1 MLHTITRSILFT
13 LALALASLAHAAGC
27 QNRFVAFGDSLSDP
41 GNFYEAFGVTV
52 KAPFAVVP
60 DAPYAI
66 GGHHFSNGPTWAEK
80 LAQRL
85 DSPASGAP
93 AFESPGVY
101 TNYAV
106 GGARARPHIL
116 PYDLTTQVA
125 TFLTTFGGRACPDAL
140 YVLWIGG
147 DDLRDALVALPTAG
161 PAGAGAIVSAAVTG
175 IADNVAALWSAGAR
189 RFLILDA
196 PDISHAPAVRM
207 LGPGAIGAASF
218 LSASFNAGLGQAIGQ
233 LQAALPQIRIMR
245 FDDNALL
252 TAIIAT
258 PEAFDLSDA
267 ADPCLQF
274 GVVEDAVCEE
284 PSEFLFWDGIH
295 PTSAGHRI
303 VASAVQ
309 ERLFD

>member
-1 MLHTITRSILFT
+1 MLHTITRWTLFT

-80 LAQRL
+80 LADRL

-93 AFESPGVY
+93 AFESPGVF

-106 GGARARPHIL
+106 GGARARSHVL

-125 TFLTTFGGRACPDAL
+125 MFLTTFGGHACPDAL

-233 LQAALPQIRIMR
+233 LQAALPQIRIRR

-258 PEAFDLSDA
+258 PAAFDLSDA
-267 ADPCLQF
+267 VHPCLQF

-309 ERLFD
+309 ERVFD